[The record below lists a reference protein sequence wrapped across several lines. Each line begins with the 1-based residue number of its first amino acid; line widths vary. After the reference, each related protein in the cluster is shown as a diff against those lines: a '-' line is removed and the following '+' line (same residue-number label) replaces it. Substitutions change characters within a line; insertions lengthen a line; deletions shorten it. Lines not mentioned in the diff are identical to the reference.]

1 MRPVVRAR
9 LFKVAAIG
17 LVAAVW
23 YTTAQVVTHSS
34 LPVGQDGQLWVPS
47 GLAMAIVVVMGP
59 WTGLGV
65 LLGASAY
72 WSTRGATVPTTIL
85 IALTDTGE
93 ALAGAYLLTQVSH
106 VRYGLTRVR
115 DVLGLLGTVSA
126 VTATSAVAVT
136 LVMIATGHIPVA
148 HACRH
153 APAWWWAHFSADV
166 ALVPLILVFA
176 SRGVR
181 NLAAGARFELACLAI
196 GVVAVGVGVLDQTV
210 RDRLPFELHTYYL
223 FPLLVWASLRWDMRV
238 ATVVNLVITGI
249 AIAAWEAGVSTFAS
263 LPGLHS
269 FIAITAITTLVL
281 AALRCERFVT
291 ALREAAVHEAA
302 LDAIITV
309 ADNGRIVEINPAAES
324 LLGIRAAQALGRD
337 AASLLVPLANRTQVR
352 HALEYYTHE
361 GGEGSVT
368 RRIRYPLLRAGG
380 EEFPAEVSLTRV
392 RVQGEVW
399 FTGFVRDITA
409 ERDAEVARRESRELL
424 EQKVHERTLE
434 LISANEELKRRD
446 ELLRQAQSLA
456 KLGSYDFDVVT
467 ARFQWSDELV
477 RILGRDPATL
487 THTYDGVLEC
497 IHPDDRDRVRTTLQ
511 ATIRHAQPY
520 SFEARVVRPDG
531 SIVVTLCRGRIV
543 ADERG
548 GMQRL
553 AGYCQDVTE
562 RVRSEEAHGR
572 LIHLVESSAD
582 AILSL
587 SLDGKIE
594 TWNAAASRIFGYA
607 AEEVIARSPSMLVA
621 PDEVSHFCKML
632 DLVRSGKS
640 LAHYELR
647 HRRNNGAEFE
657 AAVAM
662 SAILD
667 PEGRLLG
674 VSQVVRDITD
684 QKAAEHRLWLS
695 LREKEILL
703 REIHHRVKNN
713 LQVISSLL
721 NLQLQ
726 RLPSSDA
733 RQALAESQ
741 SRIRSMALVHQMLY
755 RSKDLSHINFLDY
768 LRTVVDSLVSM
779 YGAEAARVVHK
790 VAGDAVNLDI
800 DRAIVCGLIVT
811 ELVTNSLRH
820 AFPHGGGGHVSVTA
834 RRADGNLSLEVRDD
848 GVGLPDAARAGEVSS
863 FGLQIARTLTEQLE
877 GAIEVDAE
885 HGTCISIRF
894 PLSPHEEATTP
905 DYEPTAMAAS

>member
-1 MRPVVRAR
+1 MTTVVRAR
-9 LFKVAAIG
+9 LTKAVAIG
-17 LVAAVW
+17 LIAVAW
-23 YTTAQVVTHSS
+23 YSTAEVVTHSA
-34 LPVGQDGQLWVPS
+34 LPVGQDGQLWIPS
-47 GLAMAIVVVMGP
+47 GLAMAIVVVLGP
-59 WTGLGV
+59 WAALGV
-65 LLGASAY
+65 LIGACAY
-72 WSTRGATVPTTIL
+72 WFTRSASVGTTIL
-85 IALTDTGE
+85 IALIDTGE
-93 ALAGAYLLTQVSH
+93 ALAGAYLLTHVSH

-115 DVLGLLGTVSA
+115 DVLGLLATVLI
-126 VTATSAVAVT
+126 VTATSAMAVT
-136 LVMIATGHIPVA
+136 LVMIAAGHISA
-148 HACRH
+148 ARACMH

-176 SRGVR
+176 ARGIR
-181 NLAAGARFELACLAI
+181 NLAAGARLELACLA
-196 GVVAVGVGVLDQTV
+196 VAVVVVGTGVLDRSV
-210 RDRLPFELHTYYL
+210 RDVLPFELHTYYL
-223 FPLLVWASLRWDMRV
+223 FPLLVWACLRWDMRI
-238 ATVVNLVITGI
+238 ATVVNLAITAL
-249 AIAAWEAGVSTFAS
+249 AIGAWEAGVSTFES

-269 FIAITAITTLVL
+269 FIAISAITTLVL
-281 AALRCERFVT
+281 AALRCERFVS
-291 ALREAAVHEAA
+291 ALREGAVHEAA

-309 ADNGRIVEINPAAES
+309 GGDGLIAELNPAAES
-324 LLGIRAAQALGRD
+324 LLGIREARALGQD
-337 AASLLVPLANRTQVR
+337 AASLFVPIEQRAQVR
-352 HALEYYTHE
+352 HALDYYNHE

-368 RRIRYPLLRAGG
+368 RRIRYPILRADG
-380 EEFPAEVSLTRV
+380 EEFPAEISLTRV
-392 RVQGEVW
+392 RVQGDVW
-399 FTGFVRDITA
+399 FTAFVRDITA
-409 ERDAEVARRESRELL
+409 ERNAEVARRESRELL

-487 THTYDGVLEC
+487 THTYDGVLQC
-497 IHPDDRDRVRTTLQ
+497 VHPEDRDRVRTTLQ

-531 SIVVTLCRGRIV
+531 SIVATLCRGRIV

-553 AGYCQDVTE
+553 AGYCQDITE

-582 AILSL
+582 AIISI

-594 TWNAAASRIFGYA
+594 TWNAAASRIFGFV
-607 AEEVIARSPSMLVA
+607 AEEVIGKSPSMLVA
-621 PDEVSHFCKML
+621 PDEVSHFSKML
-632 DLVRSGKS
+632 ETVHGGQAI
-640 LAHYELR
+640 AHYELR
-647 HRRNNGAEFE
+647 HRRKDGTEFE

-662 SAILD
+662 SSICD
-667 PEGRLLG
+667 PEGRVLG
-674 VSQVVRDITD
+674 VSKVVRDITE
-684 QKAAEHRLWLS
+684 QKAAEHRVWQS

-726 RLPSSDA
+726 RLSSAEA

-768 LRTVVDSLVSM
+768 LKTVVDSLVSM
-779 YGAEAARVVHK
+779 YGAEASRIAHEVV
-790 VAGDAVNLDI
+790 GDAVNLDI

-820 AFPHGGGGHVSVTA
+820 AFPHGGDGHVTVAA
-834 RRADGNLSLEVRDD
+834 RRKDGSLSLEVRDD
-848 GVGLPDAARAGEVSS
+848 GVGLPAAARAGAVSS

-877 GAIEVDAE
+877 GAIEVDAQN
-885 HGTCISIRF
+885 GTAISIRF
-894 PLSPHEEATTP
+894 PLSPQEEART